1 MSQSTRDI
9 TIPIGSATIF
19 RNYNQEGTSGL
30 RAPQAVRLDS
40 NSNFGDFPA
49 VFSRAPESHFFLN
62 NPNNTMLDRQELT
75 ISEQVTPC
83 QNKPIISTASPEGG
97 GTSRETFISRLK
109 SKYHTARVIQENE
122 WPNIA
127 GRKERSSPGKDRSPL
142 ACFGTNIRSMMAP
155 ANAYSLL
162 IR

>member
-9 TIPIGSATIF
+9 TIPIGSASIF

-62 NPNNTMLDRQELT
+62 NPNNTMLNRQELT

-83 QNKPIISTASPEGG
+83 QNKPIISTASPKEGEHHG
-97 GTSRETFISRLK
+97 KRLFPVSSLSIIQLESFK
-109 SKYHTARVIQENE
+109 RTNGLTMRVARIDHHQERTGPL
-122 WPNIA
+122 WRA
-127 GRKERSSPGKDRSPL
+127 LER
-142 ACFGTNIRSMMAP
+142 T
-155 ANAYSLL
+155 
-162 IR
+162 